1 MGNWDTSTPSAEP
14 KSFDCGTF
22 YPAIERLDFYK
33 VYRIPA
39 ELPVETVD
47 DYLLQAI
54 IRVRRALADWM
65 AEQVA
70 LEYNSMDDVPQE
82 QVDGKNEL
90 TLLWI
95 RAVFCEAKAE
105 ILKETETVDRR
116 EAAENAAKSGE
127 QTEDKYREFAQDA
140 IRTIVGMGRVS
151 IELI

>member
-22 YPAIERLDFYK
+22 YPAIERLTFYK

-39 ELPVETVD
+39 DIPVDTVD
-47 DYLLQAI
+47 VYLIQAI
-54 IRVRRALADWM
+54 IRVKRALADWM

-70 LEYNSMDDVPQE
+70 LEYNSLAEVPQE
-82 QVDGKNEL
+82 TVDGVGEL
-90 TLLWI
+90 SLLWE

-105 ILKETETVDRR
+105 ILKETETVERR
-116 EAAENAAKSGE
+116 AAAENAAKSGE
-127 QTEDKYREFAQDA
+127 ETEDKYREFAQDA